1 MTFGVDIGTT
11 SVAAVAVEDDGRL
24 SATASVEHRAD
35 VSGLAAG
42 VDEQDPA
49 KLLSAVRAALS
60 RVGAGDGARIGW
72 TGQMHGIVGVDRS
85 LRPVTRFVT
94 WRDARRFGGAVME
107 GWAREGRKDVFK
119 CLSSC
124 GLAVAAFTGICAT
137 DETFLHAW
145 HLDGREFPQR
155 WLPDLMPG
163 SMVGDNQA
171 GVFAAQRLVPGSAV
185 VNIGT
190 SGQLSIVGDGAGGE
204 RRPYFGC
211 VMRCRASLF
220 GGQALAALRRQ
231 LGVSWAEL
239 NSMEEVPEVSDCLAT
254 IVDDL
259 AEEVEVPNDAPIVGL
274 GNALRLNPA
283 LRRAVER
290 RFGRPCI
297 VPDIPEMAAYGAA
310 LAKMEEK

>member
-60 RVGAGDGARIGW
+60 RVGAGDGAPIGW
-72 TGQMHGIVGVDRS
+72 TGQMHGVVGVDRT

-124 GLAVAAFTGICAT
+124 GLAVAAFTGRCAT

-259 AEEVEVPNDAPIVGL
+259 AEEVEVPDDAPIVGL